1 MNIFHGCS
9 ISHERY
15 HHDSTHFSRWNPNF
29 FLVQPPLSIDFPF
42 KKTGWWVKKPWKIM
56 DFVNEKNGWHPF
68 LMKWKNME
76 SHNPVIFETTSPRFC
91 QTSIPSINHPLSH
104 ILNGKK
110 CSSHHQIN
118 VPQILPTDR
127 IRFLSDG
134 RGFRL
139 GHRKGPRRGVVLRC
153 SFEGRVTQVPLRT
166 FRRDIE
172 WWVDGEFMVSLWW
185 FIYEKWGLNGIYRA
199 FTVSWWGFN
208 GGKRD
213 MDG

>member
-1 MNIFHGCS
+1 
-9 ISHERY
+9 
-15 HHDSTHFSRWNPNF
+15 
-29 FLVQPPLSIDFPF
+29 
-42 KKTGWWVKKPWKIM
+42 M

-68 LMKWKNME
+68 MMKWKNME
-76 SHNPVIFETTSPRFC
+76 SHNPVMFETTSPRFC

-104 ILNGKK
+104 IWNGKT

-166 FRRDIE
+166 FRRDG
-172 WWVDGEFMVSLWW
+172 VYGEFMVSSRWVQGEFMVSSRWVYGEFKVSLWW
-185 FIYEKWGLNGIYRA
+185 VYGEFMVSYLWKMGIE
-199 FTVSWWGFN
+199 WDLLGFY
-208 GGKRD
+208 GELMG
-213 MDG
+213 M

>member
-1 MNIFHGCS
+1 
-9 ISHERY
+9 
-15 HHDSTHFSRWNPNF
+15 
-29 FLVQPPLSIDFPF
+29 
-42 KKTGWWVKKPWKIM
+42 M

-76 SHNPVIFETTSPRFC
+76 SHNPVIFETTRPRFC

-185 FIYEKWGLNGIYRA
+185 FIYEKWGLNGIYWA

>member
-1 MNIFHGCS
+1 
-9 ISHERY
+9 
-15 HHDSTHFSRWNPNF
+15 
-29 FLVQPPLSIDFPF
+29 
-42 KKTGWWVKKPWKIM
+42 M

-68 LMKWKNME
+68 MMKWKNME
-76 SHNPVIFETTSPRFC
+76 SHNPVMFETTSPRFC

-104 ILNGKK
+104 IWNGKT

-166 FRRDIE
+166 FRRDG
-172 WWVDGEFMVSLWW
+172 VYGEFMVSLWW
-185 FIYEKWGLNGIYRA
+185 VQGEFKVSLWWVQGEFMVNSRWVYGEFMVSLWWVIYEKWGLNGIYWA
-199 FTVSWWGFN
+199 FMVSWWGCN
-208 GGKRD
+208 GDKRD
-213 MDG
+213 MEG